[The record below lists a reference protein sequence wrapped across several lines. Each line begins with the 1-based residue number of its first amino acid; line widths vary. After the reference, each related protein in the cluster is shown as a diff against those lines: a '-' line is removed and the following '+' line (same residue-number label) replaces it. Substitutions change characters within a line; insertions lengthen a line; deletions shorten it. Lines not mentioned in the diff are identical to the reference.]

1 MHSSI
6 MDEIDEICEQFEDCQ
21 QSSSPRNLEAFLP
34 SSWSDDARRTLTR
47 YLLGIEMEY
56 RAGRGEDVS
65 VAELRARFPDW
76 LDVEESTADIRR
88 RALTAVPLS
97 VLCAELQESGLV
109 REAVLAELMS
119 AVPPFVN
126 SEVLLQELT
135 RRRLLTGFQADEI
148 RFRNTSGLRFYDY
161 ILLDRISNDD
171 GIPAFKVVRFGRSRS
186 SLLRLI
192 PQELAA
198 NQPELLQRLRLD
210 VDVASRISHPGIV
223 KTKRFL
229 TMPGGEVAVVSHYVE
244 GISFPDF
251 LAVPRTLAVWATV
264 NYTLQIAR
272 ALSYAHGLGV
282 VHGGLQLNRLQLDE
296 TGNVRVLDLGVAQV
310 LSDCRRSLV
319 RSPLTTASP
328 GISTQSLAE
337 SSVKASRIPRMADIQ
352 CLGRIF
358 LRLLMHS
365 SAHASVSELF
375 ADSTDVAGAVQI
387 LKTQQFDLPVVLKQI
402 LERMLVASTESN
414 SPELTEVIKILEPC
428 SEAPRSAGLGV
439 R

>member
-1 MHSSI
+1 

-34 SSWSDDARRTLTR
+34 SSWSDDARRKLTR

-56 RAGRGEDVS
+56 RAGRGEGVS

-76 LDVEESTADIRR
+76 LDVEEFTAGILRR
-88 RALTAVPLS
+88 GLIAVPLS

-109 REAVLAELMS
+109 REAVLAEMMS

-135 RRRLLTGFQADEI
+135 RRRFLTEFQADEI
-148 RFRNTSGLRFYDY
+148 RSGKTSGLRFYDY

-171 GIPAFKVVRFGRSRS
+171 GLPAFKAVRPGQTRF

-198 NQPELLQRLRLD
+198 NQPELMQRLRLD
-210 VDVASRISHPGIV
+210 VDVASRLSHPGIV
-223 KTKRFL
+223 KTRRFL
-229 TMPGGEVAVVSHYVE
+229 TMPGGEVAVESYYVE
-244 GISFPDF
+244 GIGFPEF
-251 LAVPRTLAVWATV
+251 LAGQRTLAVWATV

-272 ALSYAHGLGV
+272 ALSYAHGLGI
-282 VHGGLQLNRLQLDE
+282 VHGDLQLNRLLLDE
-296 TGNVRVLDLGVAQV
+296 TGNVRILDLGVVEV
-310 LSDCRRSLV
+310 LSDCRRFLV
-319 RSPLTTASP
+319 RSQLTTVLP
-328 GISTQSLAE
+328 GISTQLLSE
-337 SSVKASRIPRMADIQ
+337 SSEKASRIPRMADIQ

-375 ADSTDVAGAVQI
+375 PDSTDVAGAVQI
-387 LKTQQFDLPVVLKQI
+387 PRTQQSDLPVLLKQI
-402 LERMLVASTESN
+402 LERMLLASTESN
-414 SPELTEVIKILEPC
+414 SPELTEVIQILAPF
-428 SEAPRSAGLGV
+428 SEAPRTPGFGV

>member
-34 SSWSDDARRTLTR
+34 SSWSDDARRILTR

-97 VLCAELQESGLV
+97 VLCTELQELGLV

-148 RFRNTSGLRFYDY
+148 RSRNTSGLRFYDY
-161 ILLDRISNDD
+161 ILLDRITNDD
-171 GIPAFKVVRFGRSRS
+171 GIPAFKAVRPGRSRF

-198 NQPELLQRLRLD
+198 NQPELMQRLRLD
-210 VDVASRISHPGIV
+210 VDFASRLSHPGIV

-229 TMPGGEVAVVSHYVE
+229 TMSGGGVAVVSHYVE
-244 GISFPDF
+244 GIGFPEF
-251 LAVPRTLAVWATV
+251 LAVPQTLAVWATV

-282 VHGGLQLNRLQLDE
+282 VHGSLQLNRLLLDE

-310 LSDCRRSLV
+310 LSDCRHFLV
-319 RSPLTTASP
+319 RSPLTTALP
-328 GISTQSLAE
+328 GISTQSLSE
-337 SSVKASRIPRMADIQ
+337 SSVTASRIPRIADIQ
-352 CLGRIF
+352 CLGQIF
-358 LRLLMHS
+358 FRLLMHS
-365 SAHASVSELF
+365 SASASVSELLP
-375 ADSTDVAGAVQI
+375 DSTDVALAGQI
-387 LKTQQFDLPVVLKQI
+387 LKTQEFDLPVVLKQI

-414 SPELTEVIKILEPC
+414 CPELSEVVRILEPFR
-428 SEAPRSAGLGV
+428 EAPRSAGFGV